1 MNTDLQS
8 ANANLLK
15 ENADLRRRL
24 AISTNFS
31 RDQSGLITKLAMAF
45 DQLVSSP
52 STTQGSDFSMSALMD
67 DLRTSKQ
74 NLMNL
79 SETVIDQRQFMETQ
93 AYSISHLLR
102 LNAELERQVSHS
114 AQQNGS
120 GEGRVGGW

>member
-1 MNTDLQS
+1 
-8 ANANLLK
+8 
-15 ENADLRRRL
+15 
-24 AISTNFS
+24 
-31 RDQSGLITKLAMAF
+31 
-45 DQLVSSP
+45 
-52 STTQGSDFSMSALMD
+52 MSALMD